1 MYLVLSYIDLKIEN
15 QIMSNKNY
23 NSSQGYS
30 IVYDWKL
37 VRLVTKFNIDP
48 MDWVIELPKS
58 LVLWILE
65 QWLPSPLPIIVT
77 TLDEEVE
84 GLIDAF
90 VYSPDEKKR
99 YLTLKHLHYILR

>member
-48 MDWVIELPKS
+48 MDWVIKL
-58 LVLWILE
+58 
-65 QWLPSPLPIIVT
+65 
-77 TLDEEVE
+77 
-84 GLIDAF
+84 
-90 VYSPDEKKR
+90 
-99 YLTLKHLHYILR
+99 